1 MPSNVVLEKSL
12 ESPLDCKEIKLVN
25 PKGNQPWIFIGKTDA
40 DAEAPILW
48 PPDAK
53 NWLLGKD
60 PAAGKDW
67 RQEEKGMTEEEMV
80 GWHHTQTPWHEF
92 EQDPGVGDEQG
103 SLFITCCSLWGCKE
117 SDVTEQLNNKNAHTR
132 GFPGGLDSKE
142 SACNTGDPGSSP
154 GLGRSPGEGNSN
166 HSNILAWRIPGTGES
181 GRLQFTKWQ
190 RVRHDWV
197 ANIFTFHKLIQI
209 NK

>member
-1 MPSNVVLEKSL
+1 MLKR
-12 ESPLDCKEIKLVN
+12 
-25 PKGNQPWIFIGKTDA
+25 Q
-40 DAEAPILW
+40 ILW

-53 NWLLGKD
+53 NWLIGKD

-67 RQEEKGMTEEEMV
+67 RQEKGTTEDEMA

-92 EQDPGVGDEQG
+92 EQVLGIGDEQG
-103 SLFITCCSLWGCKE
+103 SLICGSLWGCKE
-117 SDVTEQLNNKNAHTR
+117 PDVTEQLNNKNADTG

-142 SACNTGDPGSSP
+142 SAYNTGDPSSSP
-154 GLGRSPGEGNSN
+154 RLGRSPGEGNNN
-166 HSNILAWRIPGTGES
+166 HSNILAWRISWTEKS
-181 GRLQFTKWQ
+181 GRLQFTKSQ

-197 ANIFTFHKLIQI
+197 TNTFTFHKLIQI